1 MQLNESGNNF
11 VTTNELYLASKK
23 WIKIKATR
31 SESPAWSLLPIKY
44 VTESYIVTL
53 GGHTRFLSFSGTH
66 RMMTR
71 HRSYRFIEGVLLRL
85 TGVIALLLAS
95 RPKWGHGPDD
105 FYLGYPYRF
114 YITQSDV
121 AYPYVSVP
129 WFLLDVTLFGVPL
142 FVTTIVIL
150 YGVRKLLRLEHDRE
164 QIAEQ

>member
-1 MQLNESGNNF
+1 M
-11 VTTNELYLASKK
+11 
-23 WIKIKATR
+23 
-31 SESPAWSLLPIKY
+31 
-44 VTESYIVTL
+44 
-53 GGHTRFLSFSGTH
+53 
-66 RMMTR
+66 
-71 HRSYRFIEGVLLRL
+71 
-85 TGVIALLLAS
+85 LLAS